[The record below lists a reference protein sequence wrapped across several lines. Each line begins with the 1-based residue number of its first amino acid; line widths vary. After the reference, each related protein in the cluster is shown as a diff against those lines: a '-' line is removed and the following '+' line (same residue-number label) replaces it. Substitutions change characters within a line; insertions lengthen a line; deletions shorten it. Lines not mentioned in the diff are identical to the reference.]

1 MTTPKKSPKAKA
13 QPEAS
18 ARVDR
23 YASLPG
29 PLQPLPFAQ
38 CTLQLSKRHDLF
50 PSHRYSVDVPIAHIE
65 TQLAML
71 ASDGPELAPDLDP
84 EYQRAHVW
92 TRDQQVRFIEYL
104 LLGGEVS
111 RNITFAVEG
120 DVALSRW
127 RLIDGK
133 QRLTAIRAFIALEF
147 GVFADE
153 TRPMGHFAN
162 AIADIRRIQYSIKFV
177 VVELKSKLD
186 ELNLYLSI
194 NAAGTPHTQEELD
207 RVRAMRD
214 AEIERLRR
222 KEAAS
227 NARNKE

>member
-1 MTTPKKSPKAKA
+1 MATPKKSPKTKA
-13 QPEAS
+13 QPEAP

-23 YASLPG
+23 YASLPE
-29 PLQPLPFAQ
+29 PLRPLPLEQ

-50 PSHRYSVDVPIAHIE
+50 PSHRYSVDVSIAHIE

-71 ASDGPELAPDLDP
+71 ASDGPEHAPDLDP

-92 TRDQQVRFIEYL
+92 TREQQVRFIEYL

-153 TRPMGHFAN
+153 KHPSGHFAN
-162 AIADIRRIQYSIKFV
+162 AIADIRRMQYSIKFV

-207 RVRAMRD
+207 RVRALRD

-222 KEAAS
+222 ENAAS